1 VKFFMCLSIFRGE
14 CRSADR
20 RVALFQVDI
29 FRDSRKTPHNDR
41 RPVRET
47 AWSRMTHDPMPQPES
62 YGTPPSWDKR
72 SSDKKSSGPVGEAFS
87 AREVTDVFKTLA
99 AHGGGTGSFDLALDL
114 VLNEVVEQAR
124 LATGATGA
132 AIALARAGEM
142 VCRATTGGDAPE
154 LGVRFEM
161 TSGLSGA
168 CLQTGTIQQCG
179 DTETDP
185 RVNAEAYRRLGVRSI
200 MVLPLSDGKD
210 SFGILEV
217 FSSRPNAFSDQDIDS
232 LQLLAHRVVENKRGA
247 ERELAASPRVDESH
261 APMNPEKT
269 SLDISPDYEQL
280 WRTDESNPVEEGS
293 ARRTEVWTS
302 ILVVLVI
309 VAAVLL
315 GLALGWRGGV
325 GLGLGAGSQKRAGV
339 SSAAKVKR
347 ETNSA
352 GEARAGDTRNDPG
365 LRTRTSSSATS
376 VDPSSGGLMVTQNGK
391 VIYRLPPEEKRAAT
405 DKASQGSED
414 VSASRLIHRVE
425 PQYPPDAR
433 ERHIQGL
440 VTLDVQIG
448 DEGVVRTVAVVE
460 GDPVLAEAAIEA
472 VRQWRYRPYLVDGRP
487 VEMQTRITIK
497 FTLPPS

>member
-20 RVALFQVDI
+20 RVALFEVDI

-41 RPVRET
+41 RSVRET
-47 AWSRMTHDPMPQPES
+47 AWSRMTHHPMPQPES
-62 YGTPPSWDKR
+62 YGTPPSWDKK
-72 SSDKKSSGPVGEAFS
+72 SSDKKSSSPVGEAFF
-87 AREVTDVFKTLA
+87 AGEVTDVFRTLA

-132 AIALARAGEM
+132 AIALVRAGEM

-185 RVNAEAYRRLGVRSI
+185 RVNAESCRRLGVRSI
-200 MVLPLSDGKD
+200 MILPLRDGKD

-217 FSSRPNAFSDQDIDS
+217 FSSRPNAFSDRDINA
-232 LQLLAHRVVENKRGA
+232 LQILARRVVENKKGA
-247 ERELAASPRVDESH
+247 EEVDSAFRNEDRSQ
-261 APMNPEKT
+261 APLNPGKA
-269 SLDISPDYEQL
+269 SPDYEQL
-280 WRTDESNPVEEGS
+280 YRTDETHPVQEGS

-315 GLALGWRGGV
+315 GAALGWRGAIGR
-325 GLGLGAGSQKRAGV
+325 GLRAGSQKRASV
-339 SSAAKVKR
+339 STATKVNR
-347 ETNSA
+347 ETNSS
-352 GEARAGDTRNDPG
+352 GEPAGDTRNASG

-376 VDPSSGGLMVTQNGK
+376 VDPPSGGLMVTQNGK
-391 VIYRLPPEEKRAAT
+391 VIYRLPPEEKWAAT
-405 DKASQGSED
+405 DKASQGSDD

-433 ERHIQGL
+433 ERHIQGS
-440 VTLDVQIG
+440 VTLDVQIAG
-448 DEGVVRTVAVVE
+448 EGVVRTVAVVE

-472 VRQWRYRPYLVDGRP
+472 VRQWRYRPYSVDGRP
-487 VEMQTRITIK
+487 VDMQTRITIK